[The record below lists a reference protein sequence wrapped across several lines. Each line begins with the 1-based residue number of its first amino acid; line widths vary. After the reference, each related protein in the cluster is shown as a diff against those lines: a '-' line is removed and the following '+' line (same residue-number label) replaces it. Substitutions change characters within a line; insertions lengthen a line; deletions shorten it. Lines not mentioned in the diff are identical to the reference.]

1 MASGENEESTLTLQ
15 LDIEHD
21 ENGSDIEDGFS
32 SDNSSAN
39 DINDLLH
46 ELDPEQD
53 ITPRENDQNSSDEGQ
68 DQSDNED
75 ILCVDTDNLS
85 ADSRNPDDMHDI
97 LNKDPEWTQNFS
109 QIHVNQFTG
118 PIGTNFPVN
127 FDTTTA
133 SLLEYFQLFFSN
145 DVFECICN
153 NTNKFKK
160 FCVEQKKITSPDY
173 KEQIWYDTNVN
184 EMRAYF
190 GLAVLFGLLNQ
201 PRYRNYWS
209 KDPFLGNPGVQR
221 VFSLKRYSK
230 ISEYLHVSDRELE
243 KNRGHQNYD
252 KLGKIRWLYE
262 HLHLKFAELK
272 YPEKVQVLDE
282 QIMPFSER
290 ISYLQYNV
298 SDLDLDLITQSCT
311 LYDYL
316 HLPVN

>member
-15 LDIEHD
+15 LDNEHD
-21 ENGSDIEDGFS
+21 ENGSDIEDRFI

-85 ADSRNPDDMHDI
+85 ADSRNLDEMHDI

-133 SLLEYFQLFFSN
+133 SPLEYFQLFFSD
-145 DVFECICN
+145 DVFERICN

-160 FCVEQKKITSPDY
+160 FRVEQKKITSPDY
-173 KEQIWYDTNVN
+173 KEQFWYDTNVN

-190 GLAVLFGLLNQ
+190 GLAVIFGLLNQ

-262 HLHLKFAELK
+262 HLCLKFAELK

-282 QIMPFSER
+282 QIMPFLGR

>member
-15 LDIEHD
+15 LDNEHD

-133 SLLEYFQLFFSN
+133 SPLEYFQLFFSD
-145 DVFECICN
+145 DVFERICN

-160 FCVEQKKITSPDY
+160 FRVEQKKITSPDY
-173 KEQIWYDTNVN
+173 KEQFWYDTNVN

-209 KDPFLGNPGVQR
+209 KDPFLGNPSVQR

-262 HLHLKFAELK
+262 HLRLKFAELK

-282 QIMPFSER
+282 QIMPFLGR